1 MAQSG
6 CLGVLLAPT
15 VAANSGDIVVS
26 AIPGGYLIGRL
37 RAKTPPDDGWAWEYI
52 RAESDLSAAIKFARQ
67 VAERAGVSSWTC
79 DGEVE
84 FRKIAGPPYA
94 GGPLTSR

>member
-1 MAQSG
+1 
-6 CLGVLLAPT
+6 VP
-15 VAANSGDIVVS
+15 AAVSGDIIVS
-26 AIPGGYLIGRL
+26 PIPGGFLIGRL
-37 RAKTPPDDGWAWEYI
+37 RARTPPDEGWTWEYI
-52 RAESDLSAAIKFARQ
+52 RAESDLPAAMKFARQ

-79 DGEVE
+79 DGGVE